1 MNENNYQEF
10 IHLIFIFIAMILV
23 ADSGSSKTDWMGY
36 EDGKTFEFSTIG
48 INPYFLN
55 EAGISMHIS
64 QNAELLNW
72 ALSVKE
78 IYFFG
83 AGCSSPDKHEVVSNG
98 LSAVFKNAYISV
110 EHDLLGSVYATC
122 GKEEGLVSILG
133 TGSNVCYF
141 DGKKIHEGVHGLGYV
156 LGDEGSGT
164 FFGKA
169 VLLGYFCKK
178 MPKDL
183 RKSFRDVYGAK
194 KEEVITHVY
203 QQPFPNIYLAN
214 FSRFMAENLSHPYIQ
229 ETLKEGFQE
238 FVDVNIKDYPNYQHN
253 PCHFVGS
260 IAHYYHAALKEVLE
274 TNGITVGKILHKPIQ
289 ELFSF
294 ILKQEGVLDGGKKG
308 LN

>member
-1 MNENNYQEF
+1 
-10 IHLIFIFIAMILV
+10 MILV

-36 EDGKTFEFSTIG
+36 DKGKTFEFSTIG

-64 QNAELLNW
+64 KNSDLLNC
-72 ALSVKE
+72 APVVKE

-98 LSAVFKNAYISV
+98 LSAVFKNAFISV
-110 EHDLLGSVYATC
+110 DHDLLGSVYATC
-122 GKEEGLVSILG
+122 GNEEGLVSILG

-164 FFGKA
+164 FFGKK
-169 VLLGYFCKK
+169 VLLGYLCKS
-178 MPKDL
+178 MPKEL
-183 RKSFRDVYGAK
+183 RNTFREVYGAK

-214 FSRFMAENLSHPYIQ
+214 FSRFMADNSSHPYIK
-229 ETLKEGFQE
+229 EVLREGFQE
-238 FVDVNIKDYPNYQHN
+238 FVDTNLKDYLNYQHN

-260 IAHYYHAALKEVLE
+260 IAHYYQESLKEVLDK
-274 TNGITVGKILHKPIQ
+274 NGIQIGKILHKPIE
-289 ELFSF
+289 ELFNF
-294 ILKQEGVLDGGKKG
+294 ILKQEGMV
-308 LN
+308 